1 MQCAVSCLGTA
12 RVRVQGHLTRA
23 PPRTH
28 ARLCSAAVLQAASG
42 IGRHN
47 SGYIRAMKDG
57 GNCLQWI
64 HNIVHKHSL
73 DHCNIINLNFNRSDV
88 SFSILKDMRR
98 TNTFLLECWRPGQ
111 LIGSEAPLKCSQR
124 YSRLIIIRFLY
135 KLIIAGLGGPT
146 VLQRVKFQNTC
157 SCSCEAEQ

>member
-1 MQCAVSCLGTA
+1 MVKFIHFRAKIKRSILNKYLKKFCTSAIALLYRADGARMDARKEDMQCAVSCLGTA

-57 GNCLQWI
+57 GNCL
-64 HNIVHKHSL
+64 
-73 DHCNIINLNFNRSDV
+73 
-88 SFSILKDMRR
+88 
-98 TNTFLLECWRPGQ
+98 
-111 LIGSEAPLKCSQR
+111 
-124 YSRLIIIRFLY
+124 
-135 KLIIAGLGGPT
+135 
-146 VLQRVKFQNTC
+146 
-157 SCSCEAEQ
+157 